1 MTYSNGSFNPNPLAN
16 PFNTRLG
23 PSNYSL
29 NPAGQSY
36 IGDKGFNSKSKD
48 LPDPV
53 MLGQQSQNDL
63 HTPVSD
69 QPMRLSEL
77 QGLIDSYAA
86 GKTWNDREINRLDAT
101 DNQID
106 QKSAA
111 YWKEVDKKTQVALSS
126 MSDEQKEMLADLEN
140 MFPASKFVDDER

>member
-1 MTYSNGSFNPNPLAN
+1 
-16 PFNTRLG
+16 
-23 PSNYSL
+23 
-29 NPAGQSY
+29 
-36 IGDKGFNSKSKD
+36 
-48 LPDPV
+48 
-53 MLGQQSQNDL
+53 
-63 HTPVSD
+63 
-69 QPMRLSEL
+69 MRLSEL

-140 MFPASKFVDDER
+140 MFPASKFVDDEI